1 MMDFSARNVSVV
13 IPCFNE
19 YNRLDIE
26 YWTQIINHLNHV
38 NWIFVDDG
46 SSDKTL
52 DLLRSLQSNS
62 NVEVLARKDNAGKSE
77 AIRYGMSRV
86 LTDKPNSELIAYIDS
101 DGAFSLSDIENLLDI
116 AIEDLRRSVLRDA
129 WISSRVNLAGRS
141 IQRRASRH
149 YIGRLIATFVTF
161 GWKNAPYDT
170 QSGFKVFANSEEFRE
185 CLDTKL
191 RTRWFF
197 DIEILARISITKCK
211 PVNVW
216 EVPLF
221 TWRDVNGSHIGF
233 GQYYQILRDIFIARQ
248 TVKEVKRIE
257 CEAEIGF
264 N

>member
-1 MMDFSARNVSVV
+1 MDFSPRNVSVV

-19 YNRLDIE
+19 YNRLDLE
-26 YWTQIINHLNHV
+26 YWTQIVNHLNHV

-52 DLLRSLQSNS
+52 DLLRALQSNS

-86 LTDKPNSELIAYIDS
+86 LTDRPNSELIAYIDS
-101 DGAFSLSDIENLLDI
+101 DGAFSLSDIENLFDI
-116 AIEDLRRSVLRDA
+116 AVVDLRRAVLRDA

-149 YIGRLIATFVTF
+149 YIGRLISTFVTF

-170 QSGFKVFANSEEFRE
+170 QSGLKVFANSEEFRE
-185 CLDTKL
+185 CLETKL
-191 RTRWFF
+191 ETRWFF
-197 DIEILARISITKCK
+197 DIEILVRISINKKK
-211 PVNVW
+211 PVNIW
-216 EVPLF
+216 EVPLYN
-221 TWRDVNGSHIGF
+221 WRDVNGSHIGF

-248 TVKEVKRIE
+248 TVKMVKRIE
-257 CEAEIGF
+257 GEAENWI
-264 N
+264 